1 MYEPYENEHRPVE
14 NRQSYSYNFTPEP
27 GSQSPQPQS
36 PEKKHRSASK
46 TVALLLACAL
56 VGGAAGAGGS
66 LLTANAAKQ
75 SASQSEPAAS
85 SSTTIYEGQRET
97 EAISVAHINTG
108 KELTAAEV
116 YAQNVNSTVGITTS
130 ITTNYWGYQTQSAA
144 AGSGFI
150 LTADGYILTNYH
162 VVEDSTSIT
171 VALYDGSTYDATLIG
186 YDESNDIAV
195 LKIDAEGLQPVV
207 LGSSDDLNVGDQVVA
222 IGNPLG
228 ELTFSL
234 TSGMVSALN
243 REVTFSN
250 GLRMSLIQTD
260 AAINSGNS
268 GGALFNMYGEVV
280 GITNAKYGS
289 SSSSSTASID
299 NIGFAI
305 PINDVRSI
313 VESIIENGYIV
324 KPYVGVSVTNVSS
337 ESQQLGLPQGAAV
350 AEVVADS
357 PAETAGLKVNDIIT
371 AVNGDAISGSSALV
385 DYVGNCAVGD
395 ELTLSVYRQGE
406 MLELKLTVGQKT
418 QDALPQNTD
427 SQSAQNEQSQQSQQ
441 NEQYNY
447 YYGQNGQNSQNGQSG
462 FPFNFFN

>member
-1 MYEPYENEHRPVE
+1 MP
-14 NRQSYSYNFTPEP
+14 
-27 GSQSPQPQS
+27 
-36 PEKKHRSASK
+36 
-46 TVALLLACAL
+46 
-56 VGGAAGAGGS
+56 
-66 LLTANAAKQ
+66 
-75 SASQSEPAAS
+75 
-85 SSTTIYEGQRET
+85 
-97 EAISVAHINTG
+97 
-108 KELTAAEV
+108 
-116 YAQNVNSTVGITTS
+116 
-130 ITTNYWGYQTQSAA
+130 
-144 AGSGFI
+144 
-150 LTADGYILTNYH
+150 
-162 VVEDSTSIT
+162 
-171 VALYDGSTYDATLIG
+171 
-186 YDESNDIAV
+186 
-195 LKIDAEGLQPVV
+195 KIDAEGLQPVV

-406 MLELKLTVGQKT
+406 TLELKLTVGQKT

>member
-1 MYEPYENEHRPVE
+1 MYEYENEHRPVE
-14 NRQSYSYNFTPEP
+14 NQQSYSYNFRPEP
-27 GSQSPQPQS
+27 PVHQPEQHPQ
-36 PEKKHRSASK
+36 KKRGGAGK
-46 TVALLLACAL
+46 VVALLLACAL
-56 VGGAAGAGGS
+56 VGGASGVGAS
-66 LLTANAAKQ
+66 LLTGSRQTTAQTETAA
-75 SASQSEPAAS
+75 QSEAS
-85 SSTTIYEGQRET
+85 ANGTTLFEGQRET
-97 EAISVAHINTG
+97 EALTVAHVDTSR
-108 KELTAAEV
+108 ELTAAEV
-116 YAQNVNSTVGITTS
+116 YAENVNSTVGITTS

-162 VVEDSTSIT
+162 VVEDSNSIT
-171 VALYDGSTYDATLIG
+171 VSLYDGSSYDAKLIG
-186 YDESNDIAV
+186 YDENNDIAV
-195 LKIDAEGLQPVV
+195 LKIDATGLQPVV
-207 LGSSDDLNVGDQVVA
+207 LGSSDDLHVGDQVVA

-289 SSSSSTASID
+289 SSSSSGTASID

-305 PINDVRSI
+305 PIDDVRSI

-357 PAETAGLKVNDIIT
+357 PAEQSGLQVNDIIT
-371 AVNGDAISGSSALV
+371 AVNGNAITGSTDLVNTVKSA
-385 DYVGNCAVGD
+385 AIGD
-395 ELTLSVYRQGE
+395 ELTLSVYRQGKE
-406 MLELKLTVGQKT
+406 MELTLTVGEKT
-418 QDALPQNTD
+418 QDALPQTD
-427 SQSAQNEQSQQSQQ
+427 STQSSQDNSQQQQ
-441 NEQYNY
+441 QDGQQYGY
-447 YYGQNGQNSQNGQSG
+447 SYGQGG

>member
-1 MYEPYENEHRPVE
+1 
-14 NRQSYSYNFTPEP
+14 
-27 GSQSPQPQS
+27 
-36 PEKKHRSASK
+36 
-46 TVALLLACAL
+46 
-56 VGGAAGAGGS
+56 
-66 LLTANAAKQ
+66 
-75 SASQSEPAAS
+75 
-85 SSTTIYEGQRET
+85 
-97 EAISVAHINTG
+97 
-108 KELTAAEV
+108 
-116 YAQNVNSTVGITTS
+116 
-130 ITTNYWGYQTQSAA
+130 
-144 AGSGFI
+144 
-150 LTADGYILTNYH
+150 
-162 VVEDSTSIT
+162 
-171 VALYDGSTYDATLIG
+171 
-186 YDESNDIAV
+186 
-195 LKIDAEGLQPVV
+195 
-207 LGSSDDLNVGDQVVA
+207 
-222 IGNPLG
+222 
-228 ELTFSL
+228 
-234 TSGMVSALN
+234 
-243 REVTFSN
+243 
-250 GLRMSLIQTD
+250 MSLIQTD

-406 MLELKLTVGQKT
+406 TLELKLTVGQKT

>member
-1 MYEPYENEHRPVE
+1 M
-14 NRQSYSYNFTPEP
+14 
-27 GSQSPQPQS
+27 
-36 PEKKHRSASK
+36 
-46 TVALLLACAL
+46 
-56 VGGAAGAGGS
+56 
-66 LLTANAAKQ
+66 
-75 SASQSEPAAS
+75 
-85 SSTTIYEGQRET
+85 
-97 EAISVAHINTG
+97 
-108 KELTAAEV
+108 
-116 YAQNVNSTVGITTS
+116 ITS
-130 ITTNYWGYQTQSAA
+130 
-144 AGSGFI
+144 
-150 LTADGYILTNYH
+150 
-162 VVEDSTSIT
+162 
-171 VALYDGSTYDATLIG
+171 
-186 YDESNDIAV
+186 
-195 LKIDAEGLQPVV
+195 
-207 LGSSDDLNVGDQVVA
+207 
-222 IGNPLG
+222 
-228 ELTFSL
+228 FS
-234 TSGMVSALN
+234 MA
-243 REVTFSN
+243 
-250 GLRMSLIQTD
+250 
-260 AAINSGNS
+260 
-268 GGALFNMYGEVV
+268 
-280 GITNAKYGS
+280 
-289 SSSSSTASID
+289 SSSTASID

-357 PAETAGLKVNDIIT
+357 PAEAAGLKVNDIIT

-406 MLELKLTVGQKT
+406 TLELKLTVGQKT